1 MTTPIEKL
9 KQLAESEHVA
19 KDCYFGYSIGKLTS
33 DEAVMLYMHRKTKEH
48 KGVCNRLLR
57 EKRA

>member
-19 KDCYFGYSIGKLTS
+19 KDCYCGYSIGKLTS
-33 DEAVMLYMHRKTKEH
+33 DEAVMLYMHRKTK
-48 KGVCNRLLR
+48 
-57 EKRA
+57 

>member
-1 MTTPIEKL
+1 MMTPIEKL

-33 DEAVMLYMHRKTKEH
+33 D
-48 KGVCNRLLR
+48 
-57 EKRA
+57 